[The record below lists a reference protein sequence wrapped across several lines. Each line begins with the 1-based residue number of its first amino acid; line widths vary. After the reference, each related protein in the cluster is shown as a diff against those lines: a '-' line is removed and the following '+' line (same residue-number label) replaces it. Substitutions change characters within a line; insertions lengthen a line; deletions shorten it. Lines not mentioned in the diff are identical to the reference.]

1 MDRCNVCQQ
10 EWRER
15 YNLSVQRFD
24 RQINRCMAITVV
36 AVIISMCC
44 IIITALCVA
53 NTIQFINGFEYVE
66 EEQTLIEQD
75 GNGQNIAVLVD
86 KSGA

>member
-36 AVIISMCC
+36 AVIISMFC

-53 NTIQFINGFEYVE
+53 KTIEFIDSFEYVE
-66 EEQTLIEQD
+66 ETLIEQD

-86 KSGA
+86 Q

>member
-36 AVIISMCC
+36 AVIISMFC

-53 NTIQFINGFEYVE
+53 KTIEFIDSFEYVE
-66 EEQTLIEQD
+66 ETLIEQD
-75 GNGQNIAVLVD
+75 GNGKNIAVLVD
-86 KSGA
+86 S

>member
-1 MDRCNVCQQ
+1 MDRCNVCQR

-36 AVIISMCC
+36 AVIISMFC

-53 NTIQFINGFEYVE
+53 KTIEFIDSFEYVE
-66 EEQTLIEQD
+66 ETLIEQD
-75 GNGQNIAVLVD
+75 GNGKNIAVLVD
-86 KSGA
+86 S

>member
-36 AVIISMCC
+36 AVIISMFC

-53 NTIQFINGFEYVE
+53 KTIQFINGFEYVE

>member
-10 EWRER
+10 EWKER

-36 AVIISMCC
+36 AVIISMFC

-53 NTIQFINGFEYVE
+53 KTIQFINSFEYVE
-66 EEQTLIEQD
+66 ETLIEQD
-75 GNGQNIAVLVD
+75 GNGKNIAVLVD
-86 KSGA
+86 Q

>member
-36 AVIISMCC
+36 AVIISMFC

>member
-1 MDRCNVCQQ
+1 MNKCEMCSL

-15 YNLSVQRFD
+15 YQLAVQRFD
-24 RQINRCMAITVV
+24 RQIAIATTVT
-36 AVIISMCC
+36 IIAIILSMFC
-44 IIITALCVA
+44 IIITALCVVK
-53 NTIQFINGFEYVE
+53 TIQFINGFEYVE

-86 KSGA
+86 KIGA

>member
-36 AVIISMCC
+36 AVIISMFC

-53 NTIQFINGFEYVE
+53 KTIEFIDSFEYVE
-66 EEQTLIEQD
+66 ETLVEQD

-86 KSGA
+86 N